1 MEKIPLKTDFQ
12 VVPIACSKAQSLE
25 LHPEITN
32 EKFLS
37 ATNPTDQWF
46 SKEAPLP
53 VENVLECL
61 EDFF

>member
-1 MEKIPLKTDFQ
+1 
-12 VVPIACSKAQSLE
+12 VVPFVCSKAQSLE

-46 SKEAPLP
+46 SPEAAPPVKDVKER
-53 VENVLECL
+53 L